1 MISLDP
7 IRPYLP
13 LVYGGIVLAVAI
25 AFGVQQWRISN
36 LRARLDEKNIAL
48 KGYADAQSTNLATI
62 AELQSRFTALVDT
75 MRLERDAAVKAQAD
89 AQRATDAINKKYE
102 ATKRELADVYERS
115 PTARAWAAGA
125 VDRDVADRLPGGRS
139 TH

>member
-13 LVYGGIVLAVAI
+13 LVYGGIVVLVVAAFAV
-25 AFGVQQWRISN
+25 QHWRIGN
-36 LRARLDEKNIAL
+36 LRARLDEKNTAL

-62 AELQSRFTALVDT
+62 AELQARFTALVDT
-75 MRLERDAAVKAQAD
+75 MRLERDAAIRAQAD
-89 AQRATDAINKKYE
+89 AQRKVDAINEKYE
-102 ATKRELADVYERS
+102 STKRELDDVYAKSR
-115 PTARAWAAGA
+115 TAREWGA
-125 VDRDVADRLPGGRS
+125 VGIDADVADRLPGGDR